1 MHQIGGMTKIYNILL
16 MVGQGIFIAYDIT
29 YFREASLT
37 LALITLASS
46 GFDVASSIMEIP
58 TSMFFDKVSPR
69 VTLAIGN
76 VMRLCGFV
84 LFALNPA
91 NFAVVLIG
99 QVLTG
104 IGSATE
110 SGAASAL
117 YVNER
122 KEVESSFEKI
132 MGEIAEF
139 GSVAMLAGG
148 LLGAIAYNINA
159 RLIWIL
165 PAVIYLAAT
174 ILLIRMPLNSD
185 MEEETAVSAA
195 SFVRDFIAVG
205 RKTVTNVNW
214 WMLLMVDTASLSMYL
229 LWQVRLSGSD
239 TTEVWNQFG
248 GLIVMNIAGYIAG
261 KLSQKISL
269 GRTWRV
275 LTVLLVNI
283 VLCVALAWTSGFWLG
298 MVLYLPHVV
307 LLGWLQN
314 VYAGSVHASI
324 DDNERA
330 TTFSL
335 QSAPIALA
343 AVVVG
348 PMCGWLTDHFGLGVG
363 MSSTLT
369 FFIVPIAVECYRGV
383 QRRAQSAR

>member
-1 MHQIGGMTKIYNILL
+1 MTKIYNILL

-229 LWQVRLSGSD
+229 LWQARLSGSD
-239 TTEVWNQFG
+239 TTEVWNQSG

-324 DDNERA
+324 DDNECA

-335 QSAPIALA
+335 QSAAIAPA

-363 MSSTLT
+363 MSSTLI
-369 FFIVPIAVECYRGV
+369 FFIVPIAFECYRGV